1 MSKSLKRPWWAYAIL
16 FCLCGLSIAAKAIG
30 EGGTLLPVNSLYGG
44 WYLIVLPI
52 LAAAVV
58 FAASRRCGKFDIVSL
73 LVFEVLLVLWF
84 FIPVAIRLGGFYAPT
99 EMPLGLGIL
108 VISLPAVGALVL
120 SGIAYAVSKK

>member
-1 MSKSLKRPWWAYAIL
+1 M
-16 FCLCGLSIAAKAIG
+16 
-30 EGGTLLPVNSLYGG
+30 
-44 WYLIVLPI
+44 PI

-84 FIPVAIRLGGFYAPT
+84 FIPDAIRLGGFYAPV